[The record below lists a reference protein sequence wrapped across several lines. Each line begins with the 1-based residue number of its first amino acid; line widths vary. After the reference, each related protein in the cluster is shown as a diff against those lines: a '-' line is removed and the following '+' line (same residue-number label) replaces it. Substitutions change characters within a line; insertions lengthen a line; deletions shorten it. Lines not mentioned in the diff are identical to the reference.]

1 MDLGLSSSTADVDLL
16 IRYAYHTPEA
26 ELTKDRSD
34 GFIGLAI
41 QFSHPIRHVSLQIPI
56 RPFWLNVE

>member
-1 MDLGLSSSTADVDLL
+1 MGLDLSSSTADVDLR
-16 IRYAYHTPEA
+16 IRYAYHTAEA

-34 GFIGLAI
+34 CFVGLAI

-56 RPFWLNVE
+56 RPFWLYVE

>member
-1 MDLGLSSSTADVDLL
+1 MGLGLFSSTADVDLR
-16 IRYAYHTPEA
+16 IRYTNQTPEA
-26 ELTKDRSD
+26 ELTKNRSD
-34 GFIGLAI
+34 CFVGLAI